1 MRRTVNGVSSGFVV
15 PETFATTRAG
25 KIGCDSSGGS
35 RVKPMPDE
43 GVEQFQKSVEEL
55 KARHPEWFRLGPPAP
70 GKESPD
76 VKQRAAGDIDDGL
89 DAIEPNE
96 EG

>member
-1 MRRTVNGVSSGFVV
+1 MNL
-15 PETFATTRAG
+15 
-25 KIGCDSSGGS
+25 
-35 RVKPMPDE
+35 DE
-43 GVEQFQKSVEEL
+43 QIAEL
-55 KARHPEWFRLGPPAP
+55 KVRHPEWFRPGPPAP